1 MKDLTL
7 VILTHNRADLVFE
20 TVNSVLNQ
28 SCHDFKFVISDN
40 SSNTQ
45 TLDAFK
51 SKGLYDKVIY
61 RTRAKGSSSF
71 DHFNLVLSEIDTQ
84 YFILFHD
91 DDIMM
96 PDYIETMY
104 DAINGTPYA
113 AVGCNCYEMNNSL
126 ITKTMMLKSHKDI
139 VIASVDDLVH
149 QYCVQSI
156 VPYPSYI
163 YSKRLCAS
171 LTYKTTA
178 GKYSDVLWLM
188 NLISVGPHLWIH
200 SPHMYYRWHLSQDS
214 TINDYASQI
223 HLTDFYYKSSSK
235 NKSILKDIR
244 GMKVFF
250 AIVNEKFKVMHNR
263 SLNKKITLYI
273 FLHGRKKDALSI
285 LYHYLKKS

>member
-61 RTRAKGSSSF
+61 RKREKEYLSV

-104 DAINGTPYA
+104 NAINGTPYVA
-113 AVGCNCYEMNNSL
+113 AGCNCYEMNNTL
-126 ITKTMMLKSHKDI
+126 VTNVTMLKSQNDI
-139 VIASVDDLVH
+139 IIATVDDLIH
-149 QYCVQSI
+149 QYCVLSI

-163 YSKRLCAS
+163 YS
-171 LTYKTTA
+171 
-178 GKYSDVLWLM
+178 
-188 NLISVGPHLWIH
+188 
-200 SPHMYYRWHLSQDS
+200 
-214 TINDYASQI
+214 
-223 HLTDFYYKSSSK
+223 
-235 NKSILKDIR
+235 
-244 GMKVFF
+244 
-250 AIVNEKFKVMHNR
+250 
-263 SLNKKITLYI
+263 
-273 FLHGRKKDALSI
+273 
-285 LYHYLKKS
+285 